1 VVWTDCIQFGVI
13 LVAVIAT
20 LGIVVGDV
28 PGGLGA
34 IIDFASKEGRLDPVS
49 FEFNPKSIFN
59 VTGSL
64 VPYMVLALSLFG
76 TGQQSVQ
83 RFLACADLSSARKAA
98 LTGWFAGTIALG
110 TCLLLGVAIFAW
122 AELAPAAAQFH
133 VDKGDKVLPA
143 FLVQRMPA
151 GLAGLMLAAIFAA
164 SMSSLDSAI
173 HSMSTCFLVDIAR
186 RKSLRLA
193 RLCTV
198 VIGIIATVG
207 ALAAAEAE
215 TTLLQ
220 TMVTWLGIF
229 AGPLLGLFLIG
240 MTTRKPSEIDALI
253 GVVAGSIL
261 VVALFWNRAVL
272 PFHSLW
278 IGPFSL
284 VLTYVAGAGIAPLL
298 PLRRD
303 QRRNDESEDHPDRER
318 PVETG

>member
-1 VVWTDCIQFGVI
+1 M
-13 LVAVIAT
+13 AVIAT
-20 LGIVVGDV
+20 LGVVVGDV

-49 FEFNPKSIFN
+49 FEFNPRSIFN
-59 VTGSL
+59 LTGSL

-110 TCLLLGVAIFAW
+110 TCLLLGVAIHAW
-122 AELAPAAAQFH
+122 THLAPVAAEFH

-186 RKSLRLA
+186 RKNLRLA

-240 MTTRKPSEIDALI
+240 MTTRKPAEK
-253 GVVAGSIL
+253 
-261 VVALFWNRAVL
+261 WWTPR
-272 PFHSLW
+272 
-278 IGPFSL
+278 
-284 VLTYVAGAGIAPLL
+284 
-298 PLRRD
+298 
-303 QRRNDESEDHPDRER
+303 
-318 PVETG
+318 